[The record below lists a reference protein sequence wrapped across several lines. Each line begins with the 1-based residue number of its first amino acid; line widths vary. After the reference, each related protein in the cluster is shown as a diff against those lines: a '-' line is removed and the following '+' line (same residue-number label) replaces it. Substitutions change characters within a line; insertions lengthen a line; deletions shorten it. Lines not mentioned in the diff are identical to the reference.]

1 MDDWVKLAQIV
12 ANAAQATAVIV
23 GGVWVYFKFLRGRTF
38 ARRAQVEVEGTMTVV
53 EHKRLIKAKVTLTN
67 AGLSRLP
74 LRKDFKW
81 VEMSASTAAPEE
93 LGAEVDWEPIMT
105 SNVLTEN
112 GWVESQEAISDEV
125 LFPVPEPTNDA
136 WRAFRLQAQVWTTPF
151 LGHPNGTAWV
161 DNTIV
166 LAGTEQQS

>member
-1 MDDWVKLAQIV
+1 MDDWVKLTQIM
-12 ANAAQATAVIV
+12 ANVAQAAAILV
-23 GGVWVYFKFLRGRTF
+23 GGAWVYFKFLRGRTF
-38 ARRAQVEVEGTMTVV
+38 ARRAQVDVEGTMTVV
-53 EHKRLIKAKVTLTN
+53 EDKRVIKAKVTVTN
-67 AGLSRLP
+67 AGLSRVP

-93 LGAEVDWEPIMT
+93 PGANVDWEPLMT

-125 LFPVPEPTNDA
+125 LFPVPEPVNGV
-136 WRAFRLQAQVWTTPF
+136 WRAFRLQVQVWTTPF

-166 LAGTEQQS
+166 LARTEPQS